1 MLFHFSCCLQ
11 GEWPL
16 NDEILQACKEL
27 IDDAKMGC
35 ADLVFKEICLE
46 ILSRARHVLT
56 ERQFKH
62 LVAYAAGRM
71 KEKMPFEIQEELAV
85 NR

>member
-1 MLFHFSCCLQ
+1 LQ
-11 GEWPL
+11 GELPL
-16 NDEILQACKEL
+16 NEQILRACKEL
-27 IDDAKMGC
+27 IDDAKTGC

-56 ERQFKH
+56 ERQFKQ
-62 LVAYAAGRM
+62 LAAYAAERM
-71 KEKMPFEIQEELAV
+71 KEKMSFEFQQELALD